1 MTTSTTSSVR
11 GIRIHNPL
19 NIRIA
24 GNAWKGKVTPSRDK
38 AFETFKAP
46 EWGFRAGA
54 ILLRNYQL
62 RHELHTLTEIIHRF
76 APPNENHT
84 ANYARFVAGRVGVG
98 MDERIDLVNNKP
110 LLVEV

>member
-1 MTTSTTSSVR
+1 MPWLLVVFVILGMGAFTMTTTSSVR
-11 GIRIHNPL
+11 GVRINNPL

-54 ILLRNYQL
+54 ILLRNYQQ
-62 RHELHTLTEIIHRF
+62 RHGRNHR
-76 APPNENHT
+76 NGCKSWRCDWLG
-84 ANYARFVAGRVGVG
+84 YSGGYWR
-98 MDERIDLVNNKP
+98 L
-110 LLVEV
+110 

>member
-1 MTTSTTSSVR
+1 
-11 GIRIHNPL
+11 
-19 NIRIA
+19 
-24 GNAWKGKVTPSRDK
+24 

-54 ILLRNYQL
+54 ILLRNYQQ

-110 LLVEV
+110 LLVEVLHAMSIMEVGRHYSKHTVLKGVNLV